1 MRRGGSS
8 GRTWVASATPT
19 TAPVPSSPVAMGG
32 LGAAW
37 STLRVPGAAARAERA
52 GIGEARAAPDLLG
65 EADDG
70 AAAAAARGGGA
81 RAKAEQAWSS
91 ICIGVWIRGRERK
104 AERPAL

>member
-1 MRRGGSS
+1 
-8 GRTWVASATPT
+8 
-19 TAPVPSSPVAMGG
+19 MGG

-37 STLRVPGAAARAERA
+37 STLRVPGAAARAECA
-52 GIGEARAAPDLLG
+52 GGEEARAAPDLLG

-70 AAAAAARGGGA
+70 AAAAAAATRGGGA

>member
-1 MRRGGSS
+1 
-8 GRTWVASATPT
+8 
-19 TAPVPSSPVAMGG
+19 MGG